1 MRNFRDSLSPDRA
14 PSLFPRVDANVEKHR
29 EEDKR
34 YEIRKGT
41 VRRTN
46 SASGPNEN
54 EIARELRHAK
64 TACLMVSLVR
74 KESKHSHTKWS
85 SF

>member
-1 MRNFRDSLSPDRA
+1 MRNFCDSLSPDRV
-14 PSLFPRVDANVEKHR
+14 PSLFSRERGEKHR
-29 EEDKR
+29 DKDKR

-41 VRRTN
+41 VRGTS

-74 KESKHSHTKWS
+74 KESKHGHTE
-85 SF
+85 